1 MMQGRLTP
9 EIERFG
15 EPWPVLNAG
24 DPRSL
29 LFLVHASTPLEESLV
44 REWIELCKP
53 DLQIEYSTAIMS
65 GPRGS
70 VPEHGGLADTL
81 QTDGST
87 IVVPLHVAWRLP
99 QVEKPRM
106 RQLFFGDPRE
116 PNRWKQTRI
125 LANKPELIALVAA
138 KPASID
144 DLLARHKSQ
153 ESETGVEAFAS
164 FVVRQAILSLERA
177 ERGVSGMRHKMP
189 RFVRETLTAGKSFR
203 QAIESVGDGEDVKG
217 GNSLAQADEYLKE
230 MVSVP
235 RSFFVD
241 FSTRFFRYMYTRGYE
256 EKLVYSKPEL
266 DKVRRLIR
274 QHPVVFCFTHKSHVD
289 AGALICLLHENGFP
303 MLHTFGGINM
313 AFLGLGSLLRRS
325 GVIFIRR
332 SFQNNPVYKM
342 CLRLYIAYLLE
353 KHFPLAWAI
362 EGTRSRTGK
371 LMPPKLGILK
381 YVVEAAREVNSGNL
395 HVIPVSIVY
404 DLIPDV
410 ADYVAEQG
418 GQKKTAESLSWFFSY
433 VLGMRK
439 PHGRISLEFGQAVEV
454 ESCTDPTEPLVE
466 PDTLD
471 LHKIAFQVCVNVN
484 KVTPITSS
492 SLIAMVLLGAA
503 PQALTYSEVSREL
516 GRLIAWARER
526 NLPMSSDFK
535 EATEARFVSIVES
548 MINMG
553 IITRYDEGPD
563 EIYMISRD
571 QDLLVSYY
579 RNTAIHF
586 CFHNA
591 IIELALLKAL
601 DRDSD
606 QLPLQ
611 VFWKEAFRLRE
622 LLKFEFF
629 YSPAETFREEISE
642 ELTRQHVEWSYMIE
656 LGNSGINEILGDMRP
671 FFAHS
676 TLRAFFEA
684 YSIVADVLLRSSEK
698 AVGDKKLFLASC
710 LKSGKQ
716 AYLQR
721 RISSEE
727 SIGGNMFE
735 NGLTLVSHLNL
746 VGDTVKAGESHESA
760 RLDFAR
766 ELKDI
771 LRRIQLIQTIATT
784 RHYTPHYASVLL
796 NGNE

>member
-1 MMQGRLTP
+1 MEDSLSP

-15 EPWPVLNAG
+15 ELWPVLES
-24 DPRSL
+24 DPAQRV
-29 LFLVHASTPLEESLV
+29 LFLVHASTPLEERLV
-44 REWIELCKP
+44 MQWIRCTRP
-53 DLQIEYSTAIMS
+53 DFPASYSTALMS
-65 GPRGS
+65 GPRDS
-70 VPEHGGLADTL
+70 VPEHEGLAEILESEDA
-81 QTDGST
+81 S
-87 IVVPLHVAWRLP
+87 IVVPVQIAWRLP
-99 QVEKPRM
+99 QTEKPRLS
-106 RQLFFGDPRE
+106 QLFFGDPRE
-116 PNRWKQTRI
+116 PNRWKQARI
-125 LANKPELIALVAA
+125 LSNRPGLIALVAA
-138 KPASID
+138 KSATVNE
-144 DLLARHKSQ
+144 LRKRHTSR
-153 ESETGVEAFAS
+153 EREINPDAFAS
-164 FVVRQAILSLERA
+164 FVARQAVLSLERA
-177 ERGVSGMRHKMP
+177 ERGIKGMRHKMP
-189 RFVRETLTAGKSFR
+189 RFVRETLRAGKSFR
-203 QAIESVGDGEDVKG
+203 KVIEKSGDSETG
-217 GNSLAQADEYLKE
+217 GINNNLAKADEYLKE

-235 RSFFVD
+235 RAFFVD
-241 FSTRFFRYMYTRGYE
+241 FSARFFRYLYTRGYE
-256 EKLVYSKPEL
+256 DKLVYREEEL
-266 DKVRRLIR
+266 DKVRRMIR

-289 AGALICLLHENGFP
+289 AGALICLLHDNGFP

-325 GVIFIRR
+325 GLIFIRR

-381 YVVEAAREVNSGNL
+381 YVVEAAKDVNSGNL
-395 HVIPVSIVY
+395 HIVPVSIVY

-439 PHGRISLEFGQAVEV
+439 PHGRISLEFGEPVEV
-454 ESCTDPTEPLVE
+454 ESNTGAQGSTEE
-466 PDTLD
+466 PKTFD
-471 LHKIAFQVCVNVN
+471 LQKIAFEICVNVN
-484 KVTPITSS
+484 RVTPITSS

-516 GRLIAWARER
+516 GRLIVWARKR
-526 NLPMSSDFK
+526 NLPMSSDFN
-535 EATEARFVSIVES
+535 EATEERFLSIVES

-586 CFHNA
+586 CFHSA
-591 IIELALLKAL
+591 IIELALLKA
-601 DRDSD
+601 SD
-606 QLPLQ
+606 ATVEELPLQ
-611 VFWKEAFRLRE
+611 FFWDEAFRLRD

-629 YSPAETFREEISE
+629 YSPAKEFRIELVE
-642 ELTRQHVEWSYMIE
+642 ELYRLNPGWSELVEQ
-656 LGNSGINEILGDMRP
+656 GKDGIDRILDNMQP

-684 YSIVADVLLRSSEK
+684 YSVVADVLLRT
-698 AVGDKKLFLASC
+698 GDDAIADRKLFLANC

-727 SIGGNMFE
+727 SIGGNMFD
-735 NGLTLVSHLNL
+735 NGLTLVNHLNL
-746 VGDTVKAGESHESA
+746 VGDKTQTKAAQNPA
-760 RLDFAR
+760 RLEFAR

-771 LRRIQLIQTIATT
+771 LRRIQLIQTIAIS
-784 RHYTPHYASVLL
+784 RHNVSSRNRTLPT
-796 NGNE
+796 